1 MKKKLFSLALALALC
16 LGLAVPAFAA
26 NANTSAELYTW
37 ISAENYPFI
46 GGEFEWQQRDLNENR
61 KSYGEVEGYHSQV
74 SVVPT
79 SEYFYVGVEGL
90 AKDEE
95 NGLFMTAYT
104 DHNGDGVYD
113 QRLFTLNPQ
122 KNEIG
127 VLPVQENGAYNT
139 TLPNKTV
146 LNAVELPGFD
156 KQGDG
161 DYAFSAARLHEFFGD
176 RTLINFYIEENEGAS
191 YMGTVLL
198 SAGPFDDV
206 AAVSNGDYYGESVA
220 WASDKSIT
228 VGSGDGNFMP
238 GDDCTQIQILTFLSR
253 AAGNTSA
260 ADYDWK
266 TEQEAVKKWAK
277 EKGMID
283 DSFDGSNPCTRATA
297 AYYMWCAFNKPTAP
311 SSSFAD
317 MQGYGEDYIKAVNW
331 AKEKNV
337 TRGTSETTF
346 DPGTICNRAQIAT
359 FLYRAYNN

>member
-1 MKKKLFSLALALALC
+1 MKKRFPALFLALALC

-26 NANTSAELYTW
+26 DANTSAELYTW
-37 ISAENYPFI
+37 ISAENYPYI

-95 NGLFMTAYT
+95 KGLFMTAYT

-122 KNEIG
+122 KNEID

-176 RTLINFYIEENEGAS
+176 RTLINFYMEKDGA
-191 YMGTVLL
+191 YLGTVLL

-220 WASDKSIT
+220 WASDKGIT
-228 VGSGDGNFMP
+228 VGSGNGNFMP

-260 ADYDWK
+260 ADYDWA
-266 TEQEAVKKWAK
+266 TEQTAVIKWAK

-283 DSFDGSNPCTRATA
+283 DSFSGSNPCTRATA
-297 AYYMWCAFNKPTAP
+297 VHYIWQAKGEPPAAA
-311 SSSFAD
+311 SSFTD
-317 MQGYGEDYIKAVNW
+317 MKGYENYAKAVDW
-331 AKEKNV
+331 ANEKKV
-337 TRGTSETTF
+337 TTGVGNGMF
-346 DPGTICNRAQIAT
+346 DPGSICNRAMIAT
-359 FLYRAYNN
+359 FLYRAYN

>member
-1 MKKKLFSLALALALC
+1 MKKRFSAFFLALALC

-26 NANTSAELYTW
+26 DANTSAGLYTW
-37 ISAENYPFI
+37 ISAEGYPYI
-46 GGEFEWQQRDLNENR
+46 GGEFEWQERDLNENH
-61 KSYGEVEGYHSQV
+61 KSYGEAKGYHDQIT
-74 SVVPT
+74 VVPT

-95 NGLFMTAYT
+95 EGILMTAYT
-104 DHNGDGVYD
+104 DHDDDGIFD
-113 QRLFTLNPQ
+113 QRLFTLNLQ

-139 TLPNKTV
+139 TLPTNTMPY
-146 LNAVELPGFD
+146 AVEIQGFD

-176 RTLINFYIEENEGAS
+176 RTLIHFYMEKDGA
-191 YMGTVLL
+191 YLGTVLL

-311 SSSFAD
+311 SSSFTD

-331 AKEKNV
+331 AKDKKV
-337 TRGTSETTF
+337 TLGTSETTF
-346 DPGTICNRAQIAT
+346 DPSTICNRAQIAT

>member
-1 MKKKLFSLALALALC
+1 MKKRILSLALALALC

-26 NANTSAELYTW
+26 DANTSAGLYTW
-37 ISAENYPFI
+37 ISAEDYPYI

-61 KSYGEVEGYHSQV
+61 KSYGDVEGYHSQV
-74 SVVPT
+74 SIVPT

-220 WASDKSIT
+220 WASDKGIT

-260 ADYDWK
+260 ADYDWA
-266 TEQEAVKKWAK
+266 TEQTAVIKWAK

-283 DSFDGSNPCTRATA
+283 DSFSGSNPCTRATA

-311 SSSFAD
+311 SSNFTD
-317 MQGYGEDYIKAVNW
+317 MQGYGEDYINAVNW
-331 AKEKNV
+331 AKDKKV
-337 TRGTSETTF
+337 TLGTSGTTF
-346 DPGTICNRAQIAT
+346 DPSTICNRAQIAT